1 MYSEI
6 VLETI
11 KNQFFAKVLFILFIF
26 FSFWW
31 AFMSWF
37 LPKEHF
43 LYGFYG
49 TLYGIIAA
57 WSGGWGLMIAREW
70 GMFKSVMGKAIIM
83 FSLGLFAQ
91 EFGQCAYTF
100 YIFVLHVDVPYPS
113 VGDIGF
119 FGTIPFYIYGAYL
132 LAKASGVR
140 FSLRSYS
147 SKLQAVLIPLG
158 MLSAAYFLFLK
169 DYTFDLNEPI
179 KTFLD
184 FGYPFGQAIYIS
196 IAILTYSLTR
206 SILGGIMKSKVL
218 FIIVAFGVQFLADYA
233 FIYFHDQ
240 YYPGSLL
247 DYVYVLAY
255 FLMGI
260 GIFQLHIVANKLKS
274 E

>member
-11 KNQFFAKVLFILFIF
+11 RHQFFAKVLFVMFIF

-31 AFMSWF
+31 VFMTSF
-37 LPKEHF
+37 LPRDHF
-43 LYGFYG
+43 SYGLYG
-49 TLYGIIAA
+49 TLYGVIAA
-57 WSGGWGLMIAREW
+57 WGGGWGLIIAREW
-70 GMFKSVMGKAIIM
+70 GGFKSVMGKAIIM

-100 YIFVLHVDVPYPS
+100 YIFVLNDEIPYPS

-132 LAKASGVR
+132 LAKAAGVR
-140 FSLRSYS
+140 FSLKSYIN
-147 SKLQAVLIPLG
+147 KLQAILIPVA
-158 MLSAAYFLFLK
+158 MLSVAYFLFLR
-169 DYTFDLNEPI
+169 DYTFDFSQPLKI
-179 KTFLD
+179 FLD

-206 SILGGIMKSKVL
+206 SILGGLMKTKVL
-218 FIIVAFGVQFLADYA
+218 FLIAAFGVQFLADYA

-240 YYPGSLL
+240 YYPGSIL
-247 DYVYVLAY
+247 DYLYVFAY

-260 GIFQLHIVANKLKS
+260 GIFQLHIVANKLKAD
-274 E
+274 